1 MKIPIKLIL
10 FLKILFYNGD
20 GVKDMARERKF
31 TTEELYQVTEELLL
45 AYNYEGFQFSLV
57 ADQLHVSRG
66 AIYKYFENKEE
77 LITEFMLFK
86 MEQFLHELKEI
97 NSIEGF
103 HTQFDFLLNLM
114 FKNPELYQLIEIGKR
129 VPVDI
134 NVKVQGN
141 IEKLESYHREMYQY
155 VQGLIES
162 GKRDQLLNPN
172 LPEPVVLGYVFQ
184 SVAIP
189 NHFGIP
195 HNIWVQ
201 SIKEMICHGIF
212 KDS

>member
-1 MKIPIKLIL
+1 
-10 FLKILFYNGD
+10 LFYNGG

-31 TTEELYQVTEELLL
+31 TTEELYRTTEELLL
-45 AYNYEGFQFSLV
+45 THHYEGFQFSLV
-57 ADQLHVSRG
+57 ADHLHVSRG

-77 LITEFMLFK
+77 LITEYMLYK
-86 MEQFLHELKEI
+86 MGQFLQELKEI

-103 HTQFDFLLNLM
+103 HAQFDFLLNLM

-129 VPVDI
+129 VPIHI
-134 NVKVQGN
+134 NKKVKEN
-141 IEKLESYHREMYQY
+141 MEKLEGYHIEMYGC
-155 VQGLIES
+155 VQCLIES
-162 GKRDQLLNPN
+162 GKREQQLNPN
-172 LPEPVVLGYVFQ
+172 IPDPVVLGYIFQ

-195 HNIWVQ
+195 YDKWVE

-212 KDS
+212 KDF